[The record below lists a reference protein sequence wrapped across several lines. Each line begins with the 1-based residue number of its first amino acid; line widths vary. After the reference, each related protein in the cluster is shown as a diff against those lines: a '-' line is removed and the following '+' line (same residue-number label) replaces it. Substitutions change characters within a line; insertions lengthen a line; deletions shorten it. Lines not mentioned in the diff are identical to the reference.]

1 MIPNMKFYV
10 ISIAAIFLALG
21 IGIYIGFI
29 LDSQDLIVEQRQGIV
44 SEIEER
50 FNFLSDENKELRESL
65 ELEKTI
71 NNNYEY
77 FIESTYEEIIKNKLS
92 ETNVAIIET
101 NNDYM
106 YSGVGQVL
114 EKAGANVVNVTT
126 LTDKFMDKD
135 LLNKLY
141 NELELIAQDENIIKD
156 STGKLFEA
164 IATGK
169 TTDFVI
175 KLSEKGFIDSVGL
188 MNMPVDYII
197 IAGGSIEDSSERI
210 DLIDSTIIKMA
221 KNMSIPIIGI
231 EKLETN
237 YSYIG
242 EYKKLGISTVDNI
255 DNNIGKVS
263 LVLAMEGR
271 PGHYGLK
278 DTAEKLIPN
287 LNVPLANNTEE
298 WWKW

>member
-298 WWKW
+298 

>member
-1 MIPNMKFYV
+1 MKFYV

-298 WWKW
+298 